1 MKLAIQFGVSTYT
14 SSNEDWASA
23 ITYAIEA
30 ERLGVEFGVGS

>member
-23 ITYAIEA
+23 VDYAVEA
-30 ERLGVEFGVGS
+30 EGNGYAD